1 MLLGSARTWLNSLRA
16 GSVNSWLDF
25 EDAFIRNFTSTYKR
39 PGKPRQL
46 SMCVQKPGE
55 PLRDFLTR
63 WTELCNSCEGV
74 HEVQAIQYFI
84 DGCLDGTLVKHRLVC
99 DEPETL
105 AELMAVADKYAT
117 ADSAMNVKITIDADG
132 KLLPAQP
139 APAKPA
145 GDNNQRRG
153 SSRPTNRTRVS
164 CIAGGFFTN

>member
-1 MLLGSARTWLNSLRA
+1 M
-16 GSVNSWLDF
+16 NSWLDF
-25 EDAFIRNFTSTYKR
+25 EDAFICNFTSTYKR

-74 HEVQAIQYFI
+74 HKVQAVQYFI

-99 DEPETL
+99 DEPKTL
-105 AELMAVADKYAT
+105 AELLVVADKYAT
-117 ADSAMNVKITIDADG
+117 ADSAMNMKISVDTSG
-132 KLLPAQP
+132 RLLPAQP

-145 GDNNQRRG
+145 SDSNQCRQDSNTSGKRRLDQPAPRYDNW
-153 SSRPTNRTRVS
+153 
-164 CIAGGFFTN
+164 